1 MPRIVDLTSL
11 QPEYITALKHF
22 GVHSTDSLL
31 RKAATSKAR
40 GRLARQTGIPE
51 NLIDRWV
58 NMADLM
64 RVNGLGESYCHLLM
78 AAGIHRLEDLREAR
92 PEQLHD
98 NIEALKD
105 YRQWVGRLPSAR
117 KIRSWINAS
126 RRIPAVL
133 ETGS

>member
-11 QPEYITALKHF
+11 QPEHVTALKHL

-51 NLIDRWV
+51 PLIDRWV

-78 AAGIHRLEDLREAR
+78 AAGIHRLEDLRAAL

-98 NIEALKD
+98 HIESLDD
-105 YRQWVGRLPSAR
+105 YQQWVGRIPSAR

-126 RRIPAVL
+126 RRLPTVIDTVA
-133 ETGS
+133 